1 MKFSPSVLDDIRARL
16 PVSAVVGRRV
26 KLRKQGR
33 EWRGLSPFNAEKT
46 PSFYVNDQKGF
57 YHCFSSGKHG
67 DIFRF
72 LMETEGL
79 AFPEAVER
87 LAAEAGVELP
97 EGDARRTSG
106 ARRPRATP
114 PRRPRARR
122 SLLRGAACRR
132 ARAPLLAAISPD
144 RGLTP
149 SDPGRVPAR
158 LCARARSS
166 RCATTS
172 PPRASTREAMIEAGL
187 LVHGGEV
194 QVPYDRFRDRVMF
207 PIHDAARQGHRVRR
221 SGASEGRAGEI
232 PELARRRRSS
242 TRAPASTTIT
252 APARRRRKPARVIAV
267 EGYVDVISMSAGR
280 LRRTPSRRS
289 ARR

>member
-1 MKFSPSVLDDIRARL
+1 MISRARQRITASSVGLMKFSPSLLDDIRARL

-72 LMETEGL
+72 IMETEGL
-79 AFPEAVER
+79 PFPEAVER
-87 LAAEAGVELP
+87 LASEAGVDIPRPTAADERREETRATLLDVLDLAATFFSSRLQSP
-97 EGDARRTSG
+97 EGAAARG
-106 ARRPRATP
+106 Y
-114 PRRPRARR
+114 
-122 SLLRGAACRR
+122 
-132 ARAPLLAAISPD
+132 LAD

-149 SDPGRVPAR
+149 TLQAEFRLGYAPAGKFSLR
-158 LCARARSS
+158 DHLAS
-166 RCATTS
+166 RGVDAQS
-172 PPRASTREAMIEAGL
+172 MIDAGL

-207 PIHDAARQGHRVRR
+207 PIHDARGRIIAFG
-221 SGASEGRAGEI
+221 GRA
-232 PELARRRRSS
+232 LQKDAQ
-242 TRAPASTTIT
+242 
-252 APARRRRKPARVIAV
+252 
-267 EGYVDVISMSAGR
+267 
-280 LRRTPSRRS
+280 
-289 ARR
+289 